1 MSVVGAFINSKAFS
15 KLLIKGK
22 DQAYLSPEEIND
34 AIPVSIVDADSI
46 DKIMKKIISARIEVT
61 AVASD
66 EEEEGIRL
74 DGTEIIEETLSKEEK
89 A

>member
-34 AIPVSIVDADSI
+34 AIPVALSMPIPSIRS
-46 DKIMKKIISARIEVT
+46 
-61 AVASD
+61 
-66 EEEEGIRL
+66 
-74 DGTEIIEETLSKEEK
+74 
-89 A
+89 